1 MNRDSAA
8 LGVALLAVMLG
19 GCGGGGGSAAPAP
32 PPGPTAT
39 GTINSGSVLSVTG
52 RSIDAVI
59 RSGSFGDITN
69 VVGLTTIA
77 AGEPANFGGQISTKP
92 GGWHPYSQ
100 IPVGPETT
108 NCVNGGT
115 VTVSGDIDSPLTVTA
130 GDFLDYEWD
139 SCDDGLGQVISGV
152 MPTMS
157 PVIGRALDISG
168 TGFP

>member
-77 AGEPANFGGQISTKP
+77 AGEPANFGGQ
-92 GGWHPYSQ
+92 
-100 IPVGPETT
+100 
-108 NCVNGGT
+108 
-115 VTVSGDIDSPLTVTA
+115 A
-130 GDFLDYEWD
+130 A
-139 SCDDGLGQVISGV
+139 
-152 MPTMS
+152 
-157 PVIGRALDISG
+157 GRASVVLAFDVPSLSDCQERLEKLG
-168 TGFP
+168 YTGRDEDE